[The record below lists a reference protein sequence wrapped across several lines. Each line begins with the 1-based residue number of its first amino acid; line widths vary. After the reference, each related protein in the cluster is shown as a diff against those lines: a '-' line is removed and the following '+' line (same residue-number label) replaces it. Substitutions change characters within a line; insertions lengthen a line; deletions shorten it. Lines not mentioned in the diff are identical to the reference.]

1 MPFHRFYVPEG
12 LYTEEDK
19 TKLSQSIT
27 DFYTGIGLA
36 AFYVVVVFIPIKK
49 DSYYVGGKASD
60 KFVRVAIQHIAR
72 HFETYEVA
80 KGFMDMYEGKL
91 APFIKDR
98 GLDWEVA
105 IEILDRNLT
114 RLGGLPIPLSGSEGE
129 KLWVRV
135 NKAVPYE

>member
-1 MPFHRFYVPEG
+1 MPFHHFYVPEG

-19 TKLSQSIT
+19 KKLAQSIT
-27 DFYTGIGLA
+27 DIYTNAGLPPFYTI
-36 AFYVVVVFIPIKK
+36 VNFIPIKK
-49 DSYYVGGKASD
+49 DSYYVGGKAND

-72 HFETYEVA
+72 QFESYEVA
-80 KGFMDMYEGKL
+80 KKFMDTYEEKL

-105 IEILDRNLT
+105 IEILPRDLCRIN
-114 RLGGLPIPLSGSEGE
+114 GLPLPLSGSEGE
-129 KLWVRV
+129 KLWVRL

>member
-27 DFYTGIGLA
+27 EFYTGTVGLA
-36 AFYVVVVFIPIKK
+36 AFYVVVVFIEIKK
-49 DSYYVGGKASD
+49 DSYYVGGKANG
-60 KFVRVAIQHIAR
+60 KFVRVAIQHWKP
-72 HFETYEVA
+72 FETYEVA

-105 IEILDRNLT
+105 IEIPDRNLT
-114 RLGGLPIPLSGSEGE
+114 RLGGFPIPLKGSEGE